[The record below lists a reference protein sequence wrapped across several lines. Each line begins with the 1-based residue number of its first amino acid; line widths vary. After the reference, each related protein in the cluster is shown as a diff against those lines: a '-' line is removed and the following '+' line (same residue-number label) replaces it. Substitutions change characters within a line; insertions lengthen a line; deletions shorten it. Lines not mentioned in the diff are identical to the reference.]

1 MFFSDVIGFLDV
13 GHDEADQ
20 SGDFEVEN
28 DGYVVVD
35 TCIILNRYTN
45 LV

>member
-1 MFFSDVIGFLDV
+1 VYCFFSDFIGFLGV
-13 GHDEADQ
+13 GYDEADQ

-35 TCIILNRYTN
+35 GEIL
-45 LV
+45 VDFDG